1 MRTIG
6 WLAVIAVGAGACADP
21 QGVQD
26 LQSGTGAG
34 SPALAR
40 GPGIDIQAERA
51 AILSADLSFG
61 AGLAAPNLT
70 AGVLAGLADDAYLL
84 FPGENLV
91 QGHAAA
97 AAIFTANF
105 DAGSAFVW
113 KPALADVSADGEIG
127 YSFGTFEAT
136 EDGTHLVWGKYI
148 SAWRRQPDGR
158 WLIEAFDPVF
168 YRLPAGELPANFPH
182 PLDNGRGP
190 FTPVDVESEEQRLL
204 AVDAAFSQASVDLG
218 QAEAFK
224 QYADPHAIVLG
235 NPDFIIG
242 RNAIFEAR
250 QGGAPGTVLSWTPS
264 IAEVGPLG
272 DLGFTIGSYLF
283 TAPGVTSNGK
293 YLTIWRKSANGTWRY
308 VQDGGSVSPPPA
320 AQ

>member
-6 WLAVIAVGAGACADP
+6 WLVVIALGAGACADP
-21 QGVQD
+21 EGMQD
-26 LQSGTGAG
+26 MQSGTNAAA
-34 SPALAR
+34 PAFAR
-40 GPGIDIQAERA
+40 GPGVDIQAERA
-51 AILSADLSFG
+51 ALLAADQTFG

-70 AGVLAGLADDAYLL
+70 AGVVAGLADDAYLL

-91 QGHAAA
+91 QGPAAA

-113 KPALADVSADGEIG
+113 QPALADVSADGEIG
-127 YSFGTFEAT
+127 YSFGTFEFT
-136 EDGTHLVWGKYI
+136 EDGAHIFWGKYI
-148 SAWRRQPDGR
+148 SAWRKQSDGR
-158 WLIEAFDPVF
+158 WLIEAFAPVF
-168 YRLPAGELPANFPH
+168 YRNPAGALPANFPH
-182 PLDNGRGP
+182 PLGNGRGP
-190 FTPVDVESEEQRLL
+190 FTPVDVVAEEQALL

-224 QYADPHAIVLG
+224 LYADPHAIVLG

-242 RNAIFEAR
+242 RKAIFESR
-250 QGGAPGTVLSWTPS
+250 EGGAPGTVLSWTPA
-264 IAEVGPLG
+264 IADVGPLG

-283 TAPGVTSNGK
+283 TAPGVASNGK
-293 YLTIWRKSANGTWRY
+293 YLTIWRKAANGAWQF

>member
-6 WLAVIAVGAGACADP
+6 WLVVIAIGAGACADP

-26 LQSGTGAG
+26 LQSGSTAE
-34 SPALAR
+34 SPEFAR

-51 AILSADLSFG
+51 ALLSADQAFG

-70 AGVLAGLADDAYLL
+70 AGVGAGLADNAYLL

-91 QGHAAA
+91 QGPAAA
-97 AAIFTANF
+97 EAIFAANF

-113 KPALADVSADGEIG
+113 HPALADVSADGEIG
-127 YSFGTFEAT
+127 YSFGTFEFT
-136 EDGTHLVWGKYI
+136 EDGTHIFWGKYI
-148 SAWRRQPDGR
+148 SAWRKQADGH
-158 WLIEAFDPVF
+158 WLIEAFNPVF

-190 FTPVDVESEEQRLL
+190 FTPVDVAAEEQRLL

-242 RNAIFEAR
+242 RKAIFEAR
-250 QGGAPGTVLSWTPS
+250 EGGAGTVLSWTPM

-272 DLGFTIGSYLF
+272 DLGFTIGTYLF
-283 TAPGVTSNGK
+283 TAPGVASNGK